1 MLITGLTH
9 TWFFVA
15 GILFN
20 DFLRSAKQGWVPF
33 ILTFGMAIF
42 WPVFLVWW
50 IINYWSY
57 TTTGWYTTFAK
68 KVFIEK

>member
-20 DFLRSAKQGWVPF
+20 DFLRSAKQGWIPF
-33 ILTFGMAIF
+33 LLAFVMAMF
-42 WPVFLVWW
+42 WPVMLIWW
-50 IINYWSY
+50 IANHWCD
-57 TTTGWYTTFAK
+57 TTTCWYITLARM
-68 KVFIEK
+68 VFIEK